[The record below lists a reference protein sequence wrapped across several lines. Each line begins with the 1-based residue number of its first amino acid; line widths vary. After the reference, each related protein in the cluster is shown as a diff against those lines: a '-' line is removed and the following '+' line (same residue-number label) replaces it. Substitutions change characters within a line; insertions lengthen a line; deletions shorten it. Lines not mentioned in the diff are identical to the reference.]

1 MSLTTMLTKKS
12 PEYSRIVFSTVV
24 WKLRNDVI
32 YSLLFTPFKRKATCI
47 KVIVFGRN
55 M

>member
-24 WKLRNDVI
+24 WRLRNDVI
-32 YSLLFTPFKRKATCI
+32 YSLHLLKEKQHVL
-47 KVIVFGRN
+47 K
-55 M
+55 